1 MTWLQEQRKRW
12 CYCVIMRAA
21 MLLLLVFCN
30 HVVGKDSGKNL
41 ERRELLVSK
50 EFSTNY
56 FDPTSIDLTDFV
68 NILLNSS
75 KTGSNY
81 LFSMLSVTSHSSLA
95 LHKITILVYNISDF
109 RNIEPSTFP
118 MRYCY
123 CFTNRTND
131 LTDFTAVLLDIM
143 ENSTSYLQ
151 ELFKSSSILS
161 VSQSNNSDCIFICVM
176 AGKTDRDLSLLWK
189 TESVKPLFSHTVI
202 GNVDKG
208 NDSFHTPSPL
218 LLKDWDQTE
227 KGSSGISTL
236 KPSEMQYTTSSQST
250 ITEPRSSVIPSFVSN
265 GMITKVFPRD
275 KPGCPWERPK
285 VVNVV
290 TEAMVT
296 TGLPVTVIPKL
307 NTCVMEMCRFF
318 QRCLCRVYSKRLELR
333 YCAEYYSWYV
343 KHNSEMCRKVK
354 RIAFSKT
361 LKQKCLAKMC
371 TTK

>member
-21 MLLLLVFCN
+21 MLLLFVFCN

-208 NDSFHTPSPL
+208 NDSVHTPSPL
-218 LLKDWDQTE
+218 LLK
-227 KGSSGISTL
+227 
-236 KPSEMQYTTSSQST
+236 
-250 ITEPRSSVIPSFVSN
+250 EPRSSVIPSFVSN

-296 TGLPVTVIPKL
+296 TELPVTVIPKL